1 MGRAGK
7 LRVIPVIPQNGPARS
22 APGSPPSHMPH
33 RSPRRSAILAAAL
46 LVTACGGRAATAPA
60 PLRAPSAL
68 PPMEPAIIAL
78 PITIQT
84 SAVVH
89 ALERAIPRA
98 DSLDR
103 ARCLT
108 LGGVVC
114 HQYTFR
120 RDTLQLQVTG
130 DRVDVLARM
139 RYRGRVALPTGGSVG
154 SCGFAP
160 EPMPRAELRFSTSL
174 YWRADW
180 RLGTRA
186 TQLTSALPDPCEVTL
201 LRVDATP
208 LMQRIVNWQL
218 GRAVQ
223 QVDSAFPATADLR
236 LAADS
241 LWRQM
246 QTPLPVDSAGT
257 MWLLM
262 SPESVALAPIDG
274 SGGAIRTAVTLVA
287 RPRIVTGA
295 RPTPPVRPLPALA
308 LGRAGNGVRVPV
320 QVEMPFAEIG
330 RIAGEMLARETAGQ
344 PLRVIGVEVRG
355 EADSALV
362 RLALAGRMN
371 GALTLVGRPRYDE
384 GARTLVFD
392 DLHYTVDS
400 RDRMTRLKATLG
412 APLIRRAINAATG
425 GGKLAL
431 GPQLDSTRA
440 QLTRQMNRALA
451 PDVVIGGGVRTLR
464 VTGLYTTASSFVVR
478 VLLEGEAGLWAR

>member
-1 MGRAGK
+1 MPVRSLRPSIRRATTLAPLGLAIVAGCAGRAT
-7 LRVIPVIPQNGPARS
+7 S
-22 APGSPPSHMPH
+22 
-33 RSPRRSAILAAAL
+33 
-46 LVTACGGRAATAPA
+46 
-60 PLRAPSAL
+60 APSAPRPPATL
-68 PPMEPAIIAL
+68 PPLEPALIAL

-84 SAVVH
+84 RAVLG
-89 ALERAIPRA
+89 ALEKAIPRA

-103 ARCLT
+103 ARCLS

-114 HQYTFR
+114 HQYAFR

-186 TQLTSALPDPCEVTL
+186 TQLSSALPDPCAVTL
-201 LRVDATP
+201 LRVAATP
-208 LMQRIVNWQL
+208 LMQRIANWQL

-223 QVDSAFPATADLR
+223 QVDSAFPALADLR

-246 QTPLPVDSAGT
+246 QAPLSVDSAGT
-257 MWLLM
+257 LWLLM
-262 SPESVALAPIDG
+262 SPESVALAPIEG
-274 SGGAIRTAVTLVA
+274 RGGAIRTGVTVVA
-287 RPRIVTGA
+287 RPRIVAGP
-295 RPTPPVRPLPALA
+295 RPTLPVRPLPALA
-308 LGRAGNGVRVPV
+308 LGRAGNGLRIPV

-330 RIAGEMLARETAGQ
+330 RIAGEQLARETAGQ
-344 PLRVIGVEVRG
+344 PLRVTAVDVRG

-362 RLALAGRMN
+362 RLTLAGRMN
-371 GALTLVGRPRYDE
+371 GDLTLVGRPRYDDA
-384 GARTLVFD
+384 ARTLVFD

-431 GPQLDSTRA
+431 GPQLDATRA
-440 QLTRQMNRALA
+440 QLTQQMNRALA
-451 PDVVIGGGVRTLR
+451 PDVAVGGGVRSLR
-464 VTGLYTTASSFVVR
+464 VTGLYTTSSAFVVR